1 MFACCVGRGGKK
13 RKEISENTSV
23 LYLKKAEDVVI
34 SQNEGEVGSIPV
46 EI

>member
-1 MFACCVGRGGKK
+1 LCGQGRQK
-13 RKEISENTSV
+13 RKELSENTSV

-34 SQNEGEVGSIPV
+34 SQDEGEVGSIPV